1 MRRLVFFALAGGFAA
16 ACNFGSRILLGQ
28 FFDYTVS
35 IIIAYVIGMITA
47 FTLNKLFVFPEG
59 NEHVGRQVSWFV
71 AINVL
76 AVLQTLAISLVLAR
90 FVFPAWGMEFHP
102 ETVAHAIGVAV
113 PIVTSYIGHKR
124 FTFRKV

>member
-1 MRRLVFFALAGGFAA
+1 MKRLVYFALAGGFAA

-28 FFDYTVS
+28 FISYTAS

-59 NEHVGRQVSWFV
+59 NEHVGRQASWFV
-71 AINVL
+71 AINIL
-76 AVLQTLAISLVLAR
+76 AVAQTLAISLGLAR
-90 FVFPAWGMEFHP
+90 LVFPAWGMNFHP
-102 ETVAHAIGVAV
+102 ETIAHAIGVAV
-113 PIVTSYIGHKR
+113 PIVTSYVGHKR